1 MSVATVSNLR
11 VRYGKFIAVKD
22 ISFELPK
29 GEVFGF
35 IGPNGAGKSSTIK
48 VMATLLPKF
57 EGKVEINGINI
68 RRDPDKVRASIGY
81 VPDFFGVYE
90 DLTAE
95 EYLHFFAAAY
105 RIPMAKRRGVIDDV
119 LALTDLT
126 HKIKSQVD
134 SLSRGMKQRLSLAR
148 VLMHDPDLL
157 LLDEP
162 ASGLDPRARIEMREL
177 LKALKEMGKTILI
190 SSHILSELAQLCT
203 RIGIIEAGEL
213 VAEGSV
219 NDIYRQLGIMRII
232 HVQAANLTEEAAAKA
247 RELVGVES
255 VELQT
260 DRLAIR
266 LHEDQKSIE
275 DLHADLCGLGLRI
288 RMFQPEAMDMET
300 AFMKLTEGKT
310 A

>member
-1 MSVATVSNLR
+1 MRKLKFDRN
-11 VRYGKFIAVKD
+11 RYG
-22 ISFELPK
+22 
-29 GEVFGF
+29 
-35 IGPNGAGKSSTIK
+35 NGLLIDAADMSTFDGSI
-48 VMATLLPKF
+48 
-57 EGKVEINGINI
+57 VE
-68 RRDPDKVRASIGY
+68 A
-81 VPDFFGVYE
+81 VPDFHV
-90 DLTAE
+90 
-95 EYLHFFAAAY
+95 
-105 RIPMAKRRGVIDDV
+105 
-119 LALTDLT
+119 
-126 HKIKSQVD
+126 
-134 SLSRGMKQRLSLAR
+134 
-148 VLMHDPDLL
+148 
-157 LLDEP
+157 
-162 ASGLDPRARIEMREL
+162 
-177 LKALKEMGKTILI
+177 
-190 SSHILSELAQLCT
+190 
-203 RIGIIEAGEL
+203 IGIIEAGEL

-247 RELVGVES
+247 RELAGVES